1 MTTNPA
7 KSAIAR
13 AARPTSVGTIG
24 GMTLIEV
31 LVVLTLIGAISAFGV
46 AMMRK
51 QDKGLMLDTGARV
64 IRSSLRI
71 ARNSARKSGSG
82 AIVRISTEDRS
93 IQAFPVDVAG
103 NWHFEDDTGAYGRRI
118 QGGAPIVDGGMLGKC
133 AKSQGATIDLGDYPM
148 YEARDGFR
156 FTVWIKTDRPVA
168 GAIVS
173 RAKAFRL
180 GMNEGGALT
189 AELQVGEQNETLRM
203 ETRPGIVTPGK
214 WIKVAIAYD
223 RVEFTIEAQNVVFAR
238 QLESRTVA
246 RAQGNLLL
254 GGGLVASF
262 DEARY
267 DVVVA
272 EQEETLKGRVAIDS
286 KEDIIVRFD
295 AEGRL
300 DRRRHSKPVQ
310 VKLFIEDE
318 SETRT
323 DVFVDFAGVVQ

>member
-1 MTTNPA
+1 MNAQSA
-7 KSAIAR
+7 KSVPLSDDR
-13 AARPTSVGTIG
+13 GRTVRLVG

-51 QDKGLMLDTGARV
+51 QDKGLMLDTGSRV

-82 AIVRISTEDRS
+82 AIVRISPEDRS
-93 IQAFPVDVAG
+93 IQAFPVDIAG

-118 QGGAPIVDGGMLGKC
+118 QGGVPIIEGGFLGKC
-133 AKSQGATIDLGDYPM
+133 AKSQGAAIDLGDYPN
-148 YEARDGFR
+148 YDSRDGFR
-156 FTVWIKTDRPVA
+156 FSVWLKIDRPA
-168 GAIVS
+168 SGTIVS
-173 RAKAFRL
+173 RAKSFRL

-189 AELQVGEQNETLRM
+189 AELQVGDQNESLRM

-214 WIKVAIAYD
+214 WMQVAIAYD

-238 QLESRTVA
+238 QLESRPTA
-246 RAQGNLLL
+246 RAQGNLIL
-254 GGGLVASF
+254 GGGVPGAF
-262 DEARY
+262 DEARF

-272 EQEETLKGRVAIDS
+272 EQEETLKGRVAIDA

-295 AEGRL
+295 SDGRL
-300 DRRRHSKPVQ
+300 DRRRHSKPVR
-310 VKLFIEDE
+310 VKLIIEDE
-318 SETRT
+318 PERSA

>member
-1 MTTNPA
+1 MTLHPA
-7 KSAIAR
+7 NSNGFYDAR
-13 AARPTSVGTIG
+13 TDAGRNAS

-82 AIVRISTEDRS
+82 AIVRISPVDRS
-93 IQAFPVDVAG
+93 VQAYPVEIAG

-118 QGGAPIVDGGMLGKC
+118 QGGVPIVEGGMLGKC
-133 AKSQGATIDLGDYPM
+133 AKTQGASIDLGNYPM
-148 YEARDGFR
+148 FDSRDGFR
-156 FTVWIKTDRPVA
+156 FGIWLKTDRPA
-168 GAIVS
+168 SGTIVS
-173 RAKAFRL
+173 RAKSFRL
-180 GMNEGGALT
+180 GLNESGALT
-189 AELQVGEQNETLRM
+189 AELQVGDQNESLRM
-203 ETRPGIVTPGK
+203 ETRPGVVTPGK
-214 WIKVAIAYD
+214 WIYVAIAYD

-238 QLESRTVA
+238 QLEARPTA

-254 GGGLVASF
+254 GGGVPGSF
-262 DEARY
+262 DEARF

-300 DRRRHSKPVQ
+300 DRRRHSKPVE

-318 SETRT
+318 PETQAT
-323 DVFVDFAGVVQ
+323 VFLDFAGVVQ